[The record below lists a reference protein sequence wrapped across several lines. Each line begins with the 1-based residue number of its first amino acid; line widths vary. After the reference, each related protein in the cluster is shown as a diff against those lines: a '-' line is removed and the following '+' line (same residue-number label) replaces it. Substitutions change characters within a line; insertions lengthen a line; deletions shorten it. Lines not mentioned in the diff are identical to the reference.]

1 MTRRHLSTVGHAAS
15 AVFITIS
22 AVLVLPGTMYVVVR
36 NVGFYTNAHQVG
48 TINVDVN
55 IVFTN
60 EFFGAECLGVFG
72 NCDSS

>member
-55 IVFTN
+55 IIFTYMTFLGGRVSCCLW
-60 EFFGAECLGVFG
+60 EFR
-72 NCDSS
+72 